1 MQDAMK
7 TTHSENYRQGI
18 KFGGLV
24 GMSMCEYTTRLI
36 STSSFAWFR
45 GCSSIA
51 STHWTASSAQGW
63 QAAAPFPLV
72 IVQCMTGLS
81 STLLLVLSPHCIW
94 VSWHSLLTNSI
105 VR

>member
-7 TTHSENYRQGI
+7 ITHSENYRQGI
-18 KFGGLV
+18 KLGGLV
-24 GMSMCEYTTRLI
+24 DMSMCEYTTRLI

-51 STHWTASSAQGW
+51 FTHWTAPSAESR

-72 IVQCMTGLS
+72 IA
-81 STLLLVLSPHCIW
+81 
-94 VSWHSLLTNSI
+94 
-105 VR
+105 

>member
-7 TTHSENYRQGI
+7 ITHSENYQQGI

-24 GMSMCEYTTRLI
+24 DMSMCEYTTILI

-45 GCSSIA
+45 ATPHWIA
-51 STHWTASSAQGW
+51 PSTQGW

-72 IVQCMTGLS
+72 IV
-81 STLLLVLSPHCIW
+81 
-94 VSWHSLLTNSI
+94 
-105 VR
+105 